1 MFIILDIDSCEIIKI
16 CYILVM
22 ISRGMN
28 ILSRIGCFMYCIF
41 YNQFLYEI
49 CILYCN
55 SMEYILNFR
64 FMSGEQRS
72 ILFIIGILN
81 FEKWLFF
88 DIMLSYCIGICF

>member
-16 CYILVM
+16 CYILVK

-49 CILYCN
+49 CILYRN

-88 DIMLSYCIGICF
+88 DITLSYCICF